1 MNQDQRDK
9 LATVLLDE
17 ALTCSERGDKDD
29 ARTLMRQSVAV
40 RFRDEIEK
48 IIKGDVKLLNI
59 FTDMQHDK
67 DVDRRVMARALIHV
81 LIEDKRFLE
90 KYKPK
95 FEIVED
101 QEETKWLNQEINL

>member
-9 LATVLLDE
+9 LARVLIDE
-17 ALTCSERGDKDD
+17 ALTCSERGDLDD
-29 ARTLMRQSVAV
+29 SKVLLKQSVAV
-40 RFRDEIEK
+40 RFRDEIQK
-48 IIKGDVKLLNI
+48 IIKGDIKLLTI
-59 FTDMQHDK
+59 FTDMQHDE
-67 DVDRRVMARALIHV
+67 DIDRRVMARALIHV

-101 QEETKWLNQEINL
+101 QEKQNDI

>member
-1 MNQDQRDK
+1 MNQNQRDK
-9 LATVLLDE
+9 LARVLIDE
-17 ALTCSERGDKDD
+17 AMTCSERGDADD
-29 ARTLMRQSVAV
+29 ARTLLRQSVAV

-48 IIKGDVKLLNI
+48 IIEGDVNLLNI
-59 FTDMQHDK
+59 FTNMQHDK
-67 DVDRRVMARALIHV
+67 NVDKRVMARAIIHV

-101 QEETKWLNQEINL
+101 QEENS

>member
-1 MNQDQRDK
+1 MNQDQREK

-81 LIEDKRFLE
+81 SNRRQKILRN
-90 KYKPK
+90 
-95 FEIVED
+95 V
-101 QEETKWLNQEINL
+101 QTKI

>member
-9 LATVLLDE
+9 LARVLLDE

-90 KYKPK
+90 TYKPK

-101 QEETKWLNQEINL
+101 QEETK

>member
-48 IIKGDVKLLNI
+48 IIKGDFVLLNI

-101 QEETKWLNQEINL
+101 QEETK

>member
-9 LATVLLDE
+9 LARVLLDE

-29 ARTLMRQSVAV
+29 ARTLMRQSVSV

-67 DVDRRVMARALIHV
+67 DIDRRVMARALIHV

-90 KYKPK
+90 MYKPK
-95 FEIVED
+95 FETVED
-101 QEETKWLNQEINL
+101 QEDNYWKY

>member
-48 IIKGDVKLLNI
+48 IIKGDFVLLNI

-67 DVDRRVMARALIHV
+67 DVDKRVMDRALIHV
-81 LIEDKRFLE
+81 LIEDKRFL
-90 KYKPK
+90 KMYKPK

-101 QEETKWLNQEINL
+101 EEDI

>member
-1 MNQDQRDK
+1 MNQNQREK

-17 ALTCSERGDKDD
+17 ALTCSERGDLDD

-48 IIKGDVKLLNI
+48 IIKGDFVLLNI
-59 FTDMQHDK
+59 FTAMQHDK
-67 DVDRRVMARALIHV
+67 DVDKRVMARALIHV

-101 QEETKWLNQEINL
+101 QEETK

>member
-1 MNQDQRDK
+1 MNQDQREK
-9 LATVLLDE
+9 LARVLLDE
-17 ALTCSERGDKDD
+17 ALTCSERGDLDD

-101 QEETKWLNQEINL
+101 QEETK

>member
-1 MNQDQRDK
+1 MNEDQRSK

-48 IIKGDVKLLNI
+48 IIKGDFVLLNI
-59 FTDMQHDK
+59 FTAMQHDK
-67 DVDRRVMARALIHV
+67 DVDKRVMARALIHV
-81 LIEDKRFLE
+81 LIEDKRFL
-90 KYKPK
+90 KIYKPK

-101 QEETKWLNQEINL
+101 EEDI

>member
-1 MNQDQRDK
+1 MNQNQREK
-9 LATVLLDE
+9 LAYVLLDE
-17 ALTCSERGDKDD
+17 ALTCSERGDLDD

-48 IIKGDVKLLNI
+48 IIKGDFVLLNI

-101 QEETKWLNQEINL
+101 QEETK

>member
-1 MNQDQRDK
+1 MNEDQRSK

-48 IIKGDVKLLNI
+48 IIKGDFVLLNI
-59 FTDMQHDK
+59 FTAMQHDK
-67 DVDRRVMARALIHV
+67 DVDKRVTARALIHV
-81 LIEDKRFLE
+81 LIEDKRFL
-90 KYKPK
+90 KMYKPK

-101 QEETKWLNQEINL
+101 EEDI

>member
-9 LATVLLDE
+9 LARVLLDE

-95 FEIVED
+95 FEIIED
-101 QEETKWLNQEINL
+101 EEVI

>member
-1 MNQDQRDK
+1 MNEDQRSK

-48 IIKGDVKLLNI
+48 IIKGDFVLLNI
-59 FTDMQHDK
+59 FTAMQHDK
-67 DVDRRVMARALIHV
+67 DVDKRVMARALIHV
-81 LIEDKRFLE
+81 LIEDKRFL
-90 KYKPK
+90 KMYKPK
-95 FEIVED
+95 FEIIED
-101 QEETKWLNQEINL
+101 EEVI

>member
-1 MNQDQRDK
+1 MNEDQRSK

-48 IIKGDVKLLNI
+48 IIKGDFVLLNI
-59 FTDMQHDK
+59 FTAMQHDK
-67 DVDRRVMARALIHV
+67 DVDKRVMARALIHV
-81 LIEDKRFLE
+81 LIEDKRFL
-90 KYKPK
+90 KMYKPK
-95 FEIVED
+95 FDIVED
-101 QEETKWLNQEINL
+101 EEDI

>member
-1 MNQDQRDK
+1 MNQNQREK

-101 QEETKWLNQEINL
+101 QEDI

>member
-1 MNQDQRDK
+1 MNQDQREK
-9 LATVLLDE
+9 LARVLLDE

-48 IIKGDVKLLNI
+48 IIKGDFVLLNI
-59 FTDMQHDK
+59 FTALQHDK
-67 DVDRRVMARALIHV
+67 DVDKRVMARALIHV
-81 LIEDKRFLE
+81 LIEDKRFL
-90 KYKPK
+90 KMYKPK

-101 QEETKWLNQEINL
+101 EEDNN

>member
-9 LATVLLDE
+9 LARVLLDE
-17 ALTCSERGDKDD
+17 ALTCSERGDLDD

-48 IIKGDVKLLNI
+48 IIKGDFVLLNI

-101 QEETKWLNQEINL
+101 QEETK

>member
-1 MNQDQRDK
+1 MNEIKEDK

-48 IIKGDVKLLNI
+48 IIKGDFVLLNI
-59 FTDMQHDK
+59 FTAMQHDK
-67 DVDRRVMARALIHV
+67 DVDKRVMARALIHV
-81 LIEDKRFLE
+81 LIEDKRFL
-90 KYKPK
+90 KMYKPK

-101 QEETKWLNQEINL
+101 QEEN

>member
-1 MNQDQRDK
+1 MNQNQREK

-48 IIKGDVKLLNI
+48 IIKGDFVLLNI
-59 FTDMQHDK
+59 FTAMQHDK
-67 DVDRRVMARALIHV
+67 DVDKRVMARALIHV
-81 LIEDKRFLE
+81 LIEDKRFL
-90 KYKPK
+90 KMYKPK
-95 FEIVED
+95 IEIVED
-101 QEETKWLNQEINL
+101 EEDKN

>member
-1 MNQDQRDK
+1 MNQNQRDK
-9 LATVLLDE
+9 LARVLLDE
-17 ALTCSERGDKDD
+17 ALTCSERGDNDD

-48 IIKGDVKLLNI
+48 IIKGDEKLLKI

-67 DVDRRVMARALIHV
+67 DIDTRVMARALIHV

-101 QEETKWLNQEINL
+101 QEETK

>member
-1 MNQDQRDK
+1 MNQDKRDK
-9 LATVLLDE
+9 LARVLLDE

-101 QEETKWLNQEINL
+101 QEDI

>member
-9 LATVLLDE
+9 LARVLLDE

-40 RFRDEIEK
+40 RFREEIEK
-48 IIKGDVKLLNI
+48 IIKGDFVLLNI
-59 FTDMQHDK
+59 FTAMQHDK
-67 DVDRRVMARALIHV
+67 DVDKRVMARALIHV
-81 LIEDKRFLE
+81 LIEDKRFL
-90 KYKPK
+90 KMYKPK

-101 QEETKWLNQEINL
+101 EEDF

>member
-1 MNQDQRDK
+1 MNQNQREK

-48 IIKGDVKLLNI
+48 IIKGDFVLLNI
-59 FTDMQHDK
+59 FTAMPVSYTHLTLPTTFG
-67 DVDRRVMARALIHV
+67 V
-81 LIEDKRFLE
+81 
-90 KYKPK
+90 
-95 FEIVED
+95 
-101 QEETKWLNQEINL
+101 

>member
-1 MNQDQRDK
+1 MNDDQRSK

-48 IIKGDVKLLNI
+48 IIKGDFVLLNI
-59 FTDMQHDK
+59 FTAMQHDK
-67 DVDRRVMARALIHV
+67 DVDKRVMARALIHV
-81 LIEDKRFLE
+81 LIEDKRFL
-90 KYKPK
+90 KMYKPK

-101 QEETKWLNQEINL
+101 EEDI

>member
-9 LATVLLDE
+9 LARVLLDE

-29 ARTLMRQSVAV
+29 ARTLMRQSVSV

-101 QEETKWLNQEINL
+101 QEETK

>member
-9 LATVLLDE
+9 LARVLLDE

-48 IIKGDVKLLNI
+48 IIKGDFVLLNI
-59 FTDMQHDK
+59 FTAMQHDK
-67 DVDRRVMARALIHV
+67 DVDKRVMARALIHV
-81 LIEDKRFLE
+81 LIEDKRFL
-90 KYKPK
+90 KMYKPK

-101 QEETKWLNQEINL
+101 EEDKN

>member
-1 MNQDQRDK
+1 MNQDQRNT
-9 LATVLLDE
+9 LARVLLDE
-17 ALTCSERGDKDD
+17 AATCSDRGDTDD
-29 ARTLMRQSVAV
+29 ARTLLRQSVAV

-48 IIKGDVKLLNI
+48 IIEGDVKLLNI
-59 FTDMQHDK
+59 FTNMQHDK
-67 DVDRRVMARALIHV
+67 NVDKRVMARAIIHV

-101 QEETKWLNQEINL
+101 QEEQNDI

>member
-1 MNQDQRDK
+1 MNQDQRNK
-9 LATVLLDE
+9 LARVLLDE
-17 ALTCSERGDKDD
+17 AATCSDRGDTDD
-29 ARTLMRQSVAV
+29 ARTLLRQSVAV

-48 IIKGDVKLLNI
+48 IIEGDVKLLTI

-67 DVDRRVMARALIHV
+67 NVDRKVMARALIHV
-81 LIEDKRFLE
+81 LIEDKRFLK

-101 QEETKWLNQEINL
+101 QEES